1 MSDHEQPC
9 FAGEF
14 ISGQRFKLLLHQL
27 LRLPTAPVLVDS
39 PALGQPDF
47 SYKNLKL
54 MLATL
59 ALAMPAIAI
68 SSMLIYIPLNLKLM
82 TDTIW

>member
-27 LRLPTAPVLVDS
+27 LRLPTALVDS

-59 ALAMPAIAI
+59 ALAMLAIAI